1 MVIKHKSFFLIVS
14 IVMVFLI
21 SACSI
26 KVTGGSG
33 SNSDSANE
41 WSEPYRLA
49 LDDIMSVDTALN
61 EKMEYISLDYN
72 KELPLSDS
80 DKKNIEEYLQNK
92 YNVKIY
98 TLTYEQLVEKG
109 LHDQSETKLKGVLLK
124 VEKHLQS
131 DSKDNITIEVSK
143 YRANEG
149 AISAEIVLAYGNGQ
163 WKVSTYN
170 SIRES

>member
-1 MVIKHKSFFLIVS
+1 MDIKNKSIFLIVS

-21 SACSI
+21 LACSI
-26 KVTGGSG
+26 KESGELGS
-33 SNSDSANE
+33 SSDSGNE

-92 YNVKIY
+92 YNVKMY